1 MIPASFV
8 RPLPCSLFALTALL
22 TLAPAVRSQSPAWR
36 YDYNAAATAVRKTI
50 CEDDKDL
57 PIQKNAK
64 KVLRELEK
72 QADNRLAHARKMEDQ
87 GQTLEAIDTL
97 GDLMRVYAGTPAAN
111 EAKGLLTAL
120 AAKPEI
126 RERQRSRRAR
136 ELLAQA
142 RDEFR
147 TQQFY
152 GCLEK
157 CELIAANYPDLPEG
171 LEASQLAG

>member
-1 MIPASFV
+1 
-8 RPLPCSLFALTALL
+8 
-22 TLAPAVRSQSPAWR
+22 
-36 YDYNAAATAVRKTI
+36 
-50 CEDDKDL
+50 
-57 PIQKNAK
+57 
-64 KVLRELEK
+64 K

-87 GQTLEAIDTL
+87 GQALEAIDTL
-97 GDLMRVYAGTPAAN
+97 GDLMRVYPGTPAAN
-111 EAKGLLTAL
+111 ESKGLLTAL

-152 GCLEK
+152 GCFSNSITVSCKRPLV
-157 CELIAANYPDLPEG
+157 
-171 LEASQLAG
+171 ASSPPR